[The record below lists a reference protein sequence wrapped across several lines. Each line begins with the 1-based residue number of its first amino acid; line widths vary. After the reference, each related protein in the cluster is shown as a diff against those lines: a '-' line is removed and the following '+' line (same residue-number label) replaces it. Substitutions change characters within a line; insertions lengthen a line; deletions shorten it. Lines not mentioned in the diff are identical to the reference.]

1 MNRHT
6 ADIIPAEFK
15 TALIGAGN
23 VATRLGL
30 RLKEIGYNLTGVCSR
45 GESSRILAEKL
56 GCARFQNPVQIP
68 DDVDMVIIATS
79 DTSVSEVAKNLPEI
93 KGIVAHTSGSIPLEA
108 LSGCHARAAVLYP
121 LQTFSKDVDVNIGE
135 VPFFIEATDN
145 ATLNT
150 VRAVALTLSPKVME
164 ADSAIRSYLHVA
176 GVLSSNFP
184 IYLLEI
190 TKRVLGEVNLPLDTV
205 KPLVEATIS
214 KAFNIG
220 PEAAMTGPAR
230 RGDISVI
237 KKQLSSFDEGIDKQV
252 YEVISKAILNEF
264 HPELKL

>member
-1 MNRHT
+1 MSKHT
-6 ADIIPAEFK
+6 VDIIPSEFK
-15 TALIGAGN
+15 IALVGAGN

-30 RLKEIGYNLTGVCSR
+30 RLKDMGFEITGVCSR
-45 GESSRILAEKL
+45 GESSKILAEKL
-56 GCARFQNPVQIP
+56 NCARFQNPGQIP
-68 DDVDMVIIATS
+68 KDVDMVIIATS
-79 DTSVSEVAKNLPEI
+79 DASVSDVAKNIPEI
-93 KGIVAHTSGSIPLEA
+93 RGIVAHTSGSIPLES
-108 LSGCHARAAVLYP
+108 LSCCHARAAVLYP

-135 VPFFIEATDN
+135 VPFFIEATDPD
-145 ATLNT
+145 TLNI
-150 VRAVALTLSPKVME
+150 VKAVALTLSPKVME

-190 TKRVLGEVNLPLDTV
+190 TRRVLGEVNLPLDTV

-214 KAFNIG
+214 KAFSIG

-230 RGDISVI
+230 RGDVSVI
-237 KKQLSSFDEGIDKQV
+237 KKQLTSFPEGIDKQV
-252 YEVISKAILNEF
+252 YEVISTAILNEF